1 MSHKKQLVSPQ
12 TSFVKIGSFRK
23 KQSKNTSQLLFN
35 YYNTTMPIS
44 PNFTSI
50 LSKNWEI
57 NFTQCAPNGYLKYTE
72 LCNLLQLTAAAHSE
86 LGGISFAD
94 MQEFHQAWVLSRMR
108 VEIEALPK
116 WGDTVTVTT
125 WINSLENSRSVRALE
140 VHVNGKKIV
149 GSETF
154 WAVFN
159 TQKRRPEALVLPY
172 EHFELYP
179 DRKATTNTFSKIDIH
194 HEKEILFEKT
204 VCLSDLDIVNH
215 ANNVKYL
222 EWCLDLVQ
230 PKFLLQQKVASFE
243 MNFLKEL
250 SLNDSVQIHENI
262 EEKDTIFSITKE
274 DKTCFALQLHF
285 N

>member
-1 MSHKKQLVSPQ
+1 
-12 TSFVKIGSFRK
+12 
-23 KQSKNTSQLLFN
+23 
-35 YYNTTMPIS
+35 MPIS

-50 LSKNWEI
+50 FSKDWEI

-86 LGGISFAD
+86 IGGISFTD
-94 MQEFHQAWVLSRMR
+94 MQEFNQAWVLSRMR
-108 VEIEALPK
+108 VEIIELPK
-116 WGDTVTVTT
+116 WRDTVTVKT

-140 VHVNGKKIV
+140 MYANGKKIV

-159 TQKRRPEALVLPY
+159 TEKRRPETLALPY

-179 DRKATTNTFSKIDIH
+179 EKKATVETFSKINIT
-194 HEKEILFEKT
+194 HEKEMIFERT

-215 ANNVKYL
+215 VNNVKYF
-222 EWCLDLVQ
+222 EWCLDLVDE
-230 PKFLLQQKVASFE
+230 KLILNQQIESFE

-250 SLNDSVQIHENI
+250 SLKDSVSIHENI
-262 EEKDTIFSITKE
+262 NEGNTIFSITKE
-274 DKTCFALQLHF
+274 DKTSFALQL
-285 N
+285 NWK